1 MSATLHSH
9 PYRLSPPVSSAVD
22 GADTSRQQS
31 RSNASDLSQHG
42 LLARSPQ
49 SSSAAHLS
57 PLPQAT
63 SPASRVASSS
73 RTAMTTASSSPQPK
87 PAAALGSELFDAI
100 VQAADPR
107 HPDHAAWQE
116 RYGSLSNRSSRA
128 SFSSSSKR
136 DRAGP
141 NLAATPNSRKS
152 LDHPDGATRRGGASR
167 KAGAPF
173 DLSRSN
179 HADSATGSDADDP
192 LIPAFLSGDDRS
204 TPVRASFEGSMHS
217 NRSASV
223 ASSSHRRRNRR
234 LRDASRPKPLLPP
247 IPPPRVTSSTNWQ
260 STYGSPSLPTLASS
274 SRIDNHPSSSGT
286 VSDNQDHFAFPAPA
300 ERLLASPDLPASVR
314 IAHPY
319 ASAMAAEPALEKVS
333 ALPTMPFAPFANG
346 MNPIGRP
353 RQHPAS
359 SELSRSANQSPA
371 LSLPAADQ
379 REPVHPSHTGHQRRQ
394 ESTSTSGH
402 SGQVGALP
410 ASASHTSPNGA
421 LTQESSFLHLPRSK
435 SANKQVASPRIGHTT
450 SPDRP
455 SRNANRPDGIAPSR
469 KSLSKIRQILGNDTP
484 ALNGPPLPEKSQAQL
499 QRAANE
505 VQNAAPSLPPKGG
518 SRAAAS
524 SQEAATR
531 TPQPAQVGQD
541 AEVSREGV
549 DSSSKFGLAAFP
561 LRRDDEFRAND
572 NEFEMSDD
580 SDCEQEHE
588 ISRVGL
594 PQLSTSSFHHQ
605 HATAPGK
612 PQRNP
617 GAVRRSL
624 DSIISPF
631 RAGLFNVGGGS
642 SSTGRKSNASN
653 TKTGLTVPE
662 TEPIAEGRRSFS
674 DSRFVRPFL
683 PRNRNATLNGNRRP
697 LSKVLDHPDDETED
711 VMQVLAR
718 RQGDGHDA
726 PLGMSPAADA
736 KVPSTDAHARSDL
749 QSVEPLSRR
758 NRAINF
764 DLPNSSSG
772 EAQKQPGRNDGSQ
785 ESAASLGSPPMSA
798 TGRTGARRKRVPTG
812 PAAGGHGNANGAEAG
827 QMAWEAT
834 AAPGWADASMPS
846 MSSSRSMASTF
857 SRSTSNLHDGGD
869 SPFEAFARNATL
881 SIQQQS
887 PRGRFGGFFSKV
899 KGSVTPKGTPNL
911 PSNEFS
917 ASSGPS
923 TINQQQNDSP
933 QASPVAMI
941 GTPKR
946 AERPFRARVKSLT
959 SPRGLSSSR
968 NKDNAAIVPA
978 VPAIP
983 SQFVDLRTDDDRYA
997 RAASVGPTLT
1007 NSSAG
1012 SSQAMQMP
1020 ASMSA
1025 TFAPP
1030 GWEHT
1035 QSVWEESPQ
1044 IPTSSTFPSTD
1055 KSSRSLGRLLR
1066 RKKTQENLDA
1076 VLESFV
1082 PLPPKMSHADVA
1094 DEAAPRSSM
1103 SSVRGFDVVDPAEP
1117 ASSLGQT
1124 RTTIRKTLSP
1134 ALLSDSPHQGIDEAL
1149 EDDVTS
1155 SLGHGI
1161 AGAGL
1166 DVDAEGRKGS
1176 EAAAAQEASEVDD
1189 VAEELSELPGDSQ
1202 RFRSPL
1208 GRFIRSNV
1216 PGDRLSRVEELSERL
1231 SHIADPTE
1239 AGALRGPVS
1248 LPTSPNP
1255 RSFGEHRSVRRSVSG
1270 NVRGQAIPPPTLEL
1284 AGVRESRLRN
1294 ASLDIVRNGTAYEAA
1309 SSRPA
1314 ALESPAS
1321 LGSTVASSPAAG
1333 RSAMTPKSPG
1343 SMAMFG
1349 EQLTPSWRSTSF
1361 STARTGRT
1369 SFSQDRDRAP
1379 VASPISPPMPSSRG
1393 AGVSQAI
1400 KRLGIK
1406 GKSKKTGKGIGPSD
1420 VIVLDYD
1427 EDETAED
1434 ALREA
1439 AARPS
1444 MSLEPRPSF
1453 GGGARPSF
1461 SNLARPSFG
1470 GGARPSIEV
1479 TGRNSLVAA
1488 EMVTKLLEV
1497 EASGLIPSPVS
1508 PSFGSNGL
1516 GQHSQSDFAKSTT
1529 SLGRKGAESDAIIGG
1544 AEVAGLGIG
1553 SVQWCEGMPLHK
1565 AGNGEAMG
1573 SASASDGTY
1582 PSQGVQTP
1590 ENASLSHST
1599 SMQMLAKS
1607 DMAWAGTD
1615 GDTDATPSTPGLP
1628 PPKSSE
1634 LVALEAL
1641 LGRFP
1646 QQQKELL
1653 QDISARV
1660 AKTPKMDKRGGWDS
1674 REDVASS

>member
-9 PYRLSPPVSSAVD
+9 PYRLSPSVSLAVD
-22 GADTSRQQS
+22 GADTSLQHSQ
-31 RSNASDLSQHG
+31 SNASNLFQHG

-49 SSSAAHLS
+49 SSNAARLS

-63 SPASRVASSS
+63 SPTSPVASSS
-73 RTAMTTASSSPQPK
+73 RTTMATASSSPQPK

-136 DRAGP
+136 DKAGP
-141 NLAATPNSRKS
+141 NLAATSNSRKS
-152 LDHPDGATRRGGASR
+152 LDHPDGATRRRGASR

-179 HADSATGSDADDP
+179 HADSAAGSDADDP
-192 LIPAFLSGDDRS
+192 LLPAFLSGDDRS

-346 MNPIGRP
+346 INPIGRP

-359 SELSRSANQSPA
+359 SELSISANQSPA

-379 REPVHPSHTGHQRRQ
+379 REPVRPSHTGHQRRQ

-402 SGQVGALP
+402 SSQVGAMP
-410 ASASHTSPNGA
+410 AFASHTSPNGA
-421 LTQESSFLHLPRSK
+421 LTQQSSFLHLPRSK
-435 SANKQVASPRIGHTT
+435 SASKQVASPRIGHTT
-450 SPDRP
+450 LPDRP
-455 SRNANRPDGIAPSR
+455 SRHANRPDGIAPPR
-469 KSLSKIRQILGNDTP
+469 KSLSKIRQILGSDTP
-484 ALNGPPLPEKSQAQL
+484 ALDGPPLPEKSQAQL
-499 QRAANE
+499 QRAANSANE
-505 VQNAAPSLPPKGG
+505 IQDAAPSLPPKGG
-518 SRAAAS
+518 SWAAAPP
-524 SQEAATR
+524 QEAATR
-531 TPQPAQVGQD
+531 TPQPAQAGQD

-580 SDCEQEHE
+580 SDVEPEPE
-588 ISRVGL
+588 VSRVGL

-605 HATAPGK
+605 HATAPRK

-653 TKTGLTVPE
+653 TKAGLAVPE
-662 TEPIAEGRRSFS
+662 PEPIAEGRRSFS

-697 LSKVLDHPDDETED
+697 LSKVLDHPDDEIED

-718 RQGDGHDA
+718 RQGDEHDA
-726 PLGMSPAADA
+726 SLGMSPAADA
-736 KVPSTDAHARSDL
+736 QAASTDAHAKSDL
-749 QSVEPLSRR
+749 QSVEFSSRR

-764 DLPNSSSG
+764 DLPNS
-772 EAQKQPGRNDGSQ
+772 
-785 ESAASLGSPPMSA
+785 
-798 TGRTGARRKRVPTG
+798 KRVPTG
-812 PAAGGHGNANGAEAG
+812 PSAGGHGNANGAEAG
-827 QMAWEAT
+827 QRSWEAT

-857 SRSTSNLHDGGD
+857 SRSTNNLHDGGD

-923 TINQQQNDSP
+923 TINHQQNDSP

-941 GTPKR
+941 GTSKR

-968 NKDNAAIVPA
+968 NNDNAAIVPA

-983 SQFVDLRTDDDRYA
+983 SQFVDLPTEDDRYV

-1007 NSSAG
+1007 NSSTA

-1025 TFAPP
+1025 TFASP

-1076 VLESFV
+1076 VIESFV
-1082 PLPPKMSHADVA
+1082 PLPPKMSHADAA

-1149 EDDVTS
+1149 EDEVAS
-1155 SLGHGI
+1155 SLGHGV
-1161 AGAGL
+1161 AGARL
-1166 DVDAEGRKGS
+1166 DVDADVRKGS
-1176 EAAAAQEASEVDD
+1176 EAAAARETSEADD

-1208 GRFIRSNV
+1208 GRFIRSNA

-1231 SHIADPTE
+1231 SHIADPTDT
-1239 AGALRGPVS
+1239 GALRGPVS

-1270 NVRGQAIPPPTLEL
+1270 NVRGQAVPPPTLEL

-1497 EASGLIPSPVS
+1497 EASGLIPSPVT

-1529 SLGRKGAESDAIIGG
+1529 SLGRKGAESDAGLG
-1544 AEVAGLGIG
+1544 AAEVAGLGIG

-1565 AGNGEAMG
+1565 AESGEAMA

-1582 PSQGVQTP
+1582 TSQGVQTP
-1590 ENASLSHST
+1590 ENASLSHSA
-1599 SMQMLAKS
+1599 SMQMLPKS